1 MVEETKSRI
10 ESEIEV
16 KAYIQNLKFAL
27 NNGAK
32 IDFQAK
38 RLVDEKRNE
47 KYTNQYTVNK
57 MFPDENPVDA
67 LKRELS
73 TLSVEDYMQTV
84 KDIRFPKRSEMR
96 EFGKVY
102 NGTDDVYIKIRVE
115 LLGMYGNT
123 TTFVMSFHFAEKT
136 FTKRIRRCF
145 HRYEDYKKRKKTLYM
160 LHGRA

>member
-1 MVEETKSRI
+1 MAEETKSRI

-16 KAYIQNLKFAL
+16 KAYIQDLKFAL

-38 RLVDEKRNE
+38 RLVDEKRDE

-57 MFPDENPVDA
+57 LFSDENPVDA
-67 LKRELS
+67 LKRELL

-102 NGTDDVYIKIRVE
+102 NGTENVYIKIRVE

-123 TTFVMSFHFAEKT
+123 TTFVMSF
-136 FTKRIRRCF
+136 R
-145 HRYEDYKKRKKTLYM
+145 
-160 LHGRA
+160 